1 MNLRHIQ
8 FLRLVIEKGSFAAAA
23 GVAGVTQTAISLAMQ
38 ALEHE
43 LGFALF
49 YKEGRRKLATD
60 RAVALARTGQQ
71 VDIAVKE
78 LRTARGAK
86 SAQGRQGA
94 LRVGMAP
101 AAGLLYGATI
111 FQAMRQ
117 CPNPPVVR
125 IVAANATDMLDQLKQ
140 HSLDLVIAPTP
151 RKFRTEGLS
160 RHVMYVAQPVI
171 CARKGHPLADAR
183 SLEEIAG
190 AGWVVTGPAGTPGNL
205 VEEALRVRKLPL
217 PRIEAVC
224 PDYRMLVRLVAG
236 TDLLSV
242 IPHQILISADEHAA
256 IRPLQIREA
265 LPRYEVCLHF
275 ADAGWVDGSPLALA
289 IAALLASL
297 S

>member
-23 GVAGVTQTAISLAMQ
+23 GAAGVTQTAITLAMQ

-60 RAVALARTGQQ
+60 QALALARTGQQ
-71 VDIAVKE
+71 VDNAVKE

-86 SAQGRQGA
+86 STQGGQST

-111 FQAMRQ
+111 FQAVHLG
-117 CPNPPVVR
+117 PNPPIVR
-125 IVAANATDMLDQLKQ
+125 IVAASATEMLEQLKQ

-151 RKFRTEGLS
+151 RKFKTEGLS

-171 CARKGHPLADAR
+171 CARKGHPLAGAQ

-190 AGWVVTGPAGTPGNL
+190 AGWVVTGPPGTPGNL

-217 PRIEAVC
+217 PRIEAMC
-224 PDYRMLVRLVAG
+224 QDFRMLLRLVAG
-236 TDLLSV
+236 TDLLCV
-242 IPHQILISADEHAA
+242 IPHQILVCADEHTA
-256 IRPLQIREA
+256 IQPLQICEA

-275 ADAGWVDGSPLALA
+275 AEGGRVEGSPLALV
-289 IAALLASL
+289 IAALLASR